1 MQIKFFILSK
11 YKPDEFFK
19 EINSY
24 LLFQVLAPFQPW
36 VHFPFSI
43 QFVIQNKLCK
53 LNIYKHMYQRHY
65 QKHSKILDNIV
76 ILTFASVMITSNV
89 LI

>member
-53 LNIYKHMYQRHY
+53 LNMYKHY

>member
-1 MQIKFFILSK
+1 M
-11 YKPDEFFK
+11 
-19 EINSY
+19 
-24 LLFQVLAPFQPW
+24 
-36 VHFPFSI
+36 
-43 QFVIQNKLCK
+43 
-53 LNIYKHMYQRHY
+53 YKHMYQRHY